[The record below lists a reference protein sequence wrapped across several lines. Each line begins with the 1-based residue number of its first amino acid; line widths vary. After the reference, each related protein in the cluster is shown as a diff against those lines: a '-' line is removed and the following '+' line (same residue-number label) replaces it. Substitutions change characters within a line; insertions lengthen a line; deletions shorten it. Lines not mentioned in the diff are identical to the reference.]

1 MVKLRLVPARNS
13 THTNMDVA
21 KPRSFALQT
30 SPTIAAET
38 TIILPPN
45 SPARNLVTSMV
56 ETFLE
61 RALPRQNMAKGN
73 CDIRKMGLLPY
84 TSLSGAH
91 ANGPAA
97 NFDGIQRSDHL

>member
-1 MVKLRLVPARNS
+1 
-13 THTNMDVA
+13 MDVA

-45 SPARNLVTSMV
+45 SPAKNLVTSMV
-56 ETFLE
+56 ATFLE
-61 RALPRQNMAKGN
+61 RALPKQNTAKGN
-73 CDIRKMGLLPY
+73 CEIRKIGLLPY

-91 ANGPAA
+91 ARGPAA
-97 NFDGIQRSDHL
+97 NYDPMRQIRVMW